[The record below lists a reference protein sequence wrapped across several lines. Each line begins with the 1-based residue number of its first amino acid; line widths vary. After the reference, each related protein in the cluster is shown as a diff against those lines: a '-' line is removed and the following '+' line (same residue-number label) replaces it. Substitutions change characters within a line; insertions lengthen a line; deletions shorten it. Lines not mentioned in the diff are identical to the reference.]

1 MSGLTDQLG
10 RFETRLQGFTA
21 ETTQNLTNIRET
33 VDKNLHTFT
42 GETKQDL
49 ENIRVTVDKNLRAMQ
64 EDNNKKLVP
73 EGVESSEYLRLV
85 LNALHFLCQGT
96 RPQLGGSTRRLCHL
110 RETQLVVHGAHL
122 LLEKLLLL

>member
-33 VDKNLHTFT
+33 VDKTCTPSRVRQTESGTIRSTMDKNLHTFT

-49 ENIRVTVDKNLRAMQ
+49 ETIRETVD
-64 EDNNKKLVP
+64 
-73 EGVESSEYLRLV
+73 
-85 LNALHFLCQGT
+85 
-96 RPQLGGSTRRLCHL
+96 
-110 RETQLVVHGAHL
+110 
-122 LLEKLLLL
+122 